1 MNIFFSFRNPQAE
14 ATPKSELL
22 RSSIL
27 AHPVPNYGAV
37 TNVTEPPIDNPLPVL
52 PSPALLANERR
63 IAMEQYNEA
72 KHQNKFLI
80 ISSLISIALTLQY
93 AFSGIHLGL
102 EAENTQKFTHLF
114 IICLQNFILNF
125 AAGSYL
131 VIGNLKFFYNAIII
145 GMLSL
150 VSPIL
155 LIYVMIKKSAVQ
167 ELSHL
172 FKGIV
177 FAIACGIL
185 LYTIFC
191 GILRQKY
198 FHGVNGL
205 TKFLAVLIGAS
216 LMIGFQYLISIF

>member
-1 MNIFFSFRNPQAE
+1 M
-14 ATPKSELL
+14 
-22 RSSIL
+22 
-27 AHPVPNYGAV
+27 PNYGAV
-37 TNVTEPPIDNPLPVL
+37 TNVTEPPIDNPLPIL

-63 IAMEQYNEA
+63 IEMELYNEA

-80 ISSLISIALTLQY
+80 NSSLISIGLTLQY

-102 EAENTQKFTHLF
+102 EAEHSQKFTHLF
-114 IICLQNFILNF
+114 IICMQNFILNF

-131 VIGNLKFFYNAIII
+131 VIGNLKIFYNAIIM
-145 GMLSL
+145 GMLSF

-155 LIYVMIKKSAVQ
+155 LTYVMIKKTAVQ
-167 ELSHL
+167 EPSHL
-172 FKGIV
+172 IKGIV

-191 GILRQKY
+191 GMLRQKY

-216 LMIGFQYLISIF
+216 LMIGFQYIISIF